1 MPRRAPAG
9 RAERRR
15 RGIDAARQP
24 RGLASS
30 TMRLI
35 LSMLSFR
42 TGHVLSV
49 ATHCASVMPH
59 VQVQRARFAASS
71 ALLFSFGLSIE
82 KSTTTMSRSVYA
94 MLDIWDTPYTTSAT
108 APAVTIHFT
117 GLGSRTTCLRSCLE
131 REAFFTN

>member
-1 MPRRAPAG
+1 
-9 RAERRR
+9 
-15 RGIDAARQP
+15 
-24 RGLASS
+24 
-30 TMRLI
+30 MRLI

-49 ATHCASVMPH
+49 PTHCASVMPH
-59 VQVQRARFAASS
+59 GQVQRARFAASS

-108 APAVTIHFT
+108 TPAVRSHLT
-117 GLGSRTTCLRSCLE
+117 GAGSRVPFLRSCFE
-131 REAFFTN
+131 RAFFTNWPTHVMGRSQRPSLQIQLQFTNSPIHQLM